1 MCEYGL
7 GLGDWLK
14 RGVVVPLGGCTHVR
28 VRSVPHRPSFPSEL
42 FASDGNGMKQR
53 KHSVVIPFTTT
64 PSRNQNACSCAHRR
78 HRLNGQGL

>member
-53 KHSVVIPFTTT
+53 K
-64 PSRNQNACSCAHRR
+64 AHCR
-78 HRLNGQGL
+78 HPVYNHPKPQPKRMFMRSSTS